1 MKVEKKIISIFI
13 LVILCAAL
21 IQIQRLGYMDS
32 DANRYFNN
40 ISSVIMNEDP
50 VSSMSMVEL
59 EESESKKILMIY
71 DSEDTSLVSYK
82 DRMLKNLNYMKIN
95 SESVDIQDALKKDYR
110 DYESVILMVSNV
122 ELNLGKD
129 LYRLLDYVENGGKL
143 LWGITPSETSEDFE
157 EIYKRVGIDS
167 IRTFKEIEGLKF
179 VEDVIPGS
187 SGRQFID
194 SNAFTDSCLD
204 VKLDRESRIY
214 IESAGKNSGIPIMW
228 QRNLGLGNI
237 VFYNGGGLGGHYY
250 GGVLAGALSIL
261 NDDFMYPI
269 INSKVVY
276 IDDFPSPQ
284 YDSESDVISNTYNK
298 TVKEFYRDIWWPDMQ
313 RVARQYNIA
322 YTGLFIST
330 YNDIVDP
337 EKFEFEDDKMM
348 QYYGNS
354 LLKNN
359 FEIGLHGYN
368 HQSLVSE
375 GYLPDEVGYKP
386 WKSQEDMEKSLRS
399 LKDYSEELFP
409 GCIFYSYVPPSNYLS
424 QQGRDA
430 LRNALPDLKVISGL
444 YYDSAQEGEGRAYVQ
459 DFETAEDGITEFPR
473 ITSGMWR
480 DDSTIFEYLNGIGLH
495 GVFSHFIHPD
505 DILNDER
512 GRGSTWDN
520 LLENYAGILKDIYNT
535 YPDLRALKS
544 RDTSR
549 SVKIFEDL
557 KIKIE
562 YEEDRILG
570 KCNDFYGQAF
580 FYLRTEK
587 TPKAMDDSCT
597 ISRIAKG
604 DYYMITVN
612 DPVFSIKL
620 EKNN

>member
-95 SESVDIQDALKKDYR
+95 SESVDTQDALKKDYR

-157 EIYKRVGIDS
+157 EIYKKVGIDS

-250 GGVLAGALSIL
+250 GGVLQVRYQYLMMIL
-261 NDDFMYPI
+261 
-269 INSKVVY
+269 
-276 IDDFPSPQ
+276 
-284 YDSESDVISNTYNK
+284 
-298 TVKEFYRDIWWPDMQ
+298 
-313 RVARQYNIA
+313 
-322 YTGLFIST
+322 
-330 YNDIVDP
+330 
-337 EKFEFEDDKMM
+337 
-348 QYYGNS
+348 
-354 LLKNN
+354 
-359 FEIGLHGYN
+359 
-368 HQSLVSE
+368 
-375 GYLPDEVGYKP
+375 
-386 WKSQEDMEKSLRS
+386 
-399 LKDYSEELFP
+399 
-409 GCIFYSYVPPSNYLS
+409 CI
-424 QQGRDA
+424 Q
-430 LRNALPDLKVISGL
+430 
-444 YYDSAQEGEGRAYVQ
+444 
-459 DFETAEDGITEFPR
+459 
-473 ITSGMWR
+473 
-480 DDSTIFEYLNGIGLH
+480 
-495 GVFSHFIHPD
+495 
-505 DILNDER
+505 
-512 GRGSTWDN
+512 
-520 LLENYAGILKDIYNT
+520 
-535 YPDLRALKS
+535 
-544 RDTSR
+544 
-549 SVKIFEDL
+549 
-557 KIKIE
+557 
-562 YEEDRILG
+562 
-570 KCNDFYGQAF
+570 
-580 FYLRTEK
+580 
-587 TPKAMDDSCT
+587 
-597 ISRIAKG
+597 
-604 DYYMITVN
+604 
-612 DPVFSIKL
+612 
-620 EKNN
+620 